1 MKKLTI
7 FLLLICFCA
16 TSQAQTSRRVIE
28 KTANEA
34 ISQIALTGH
43 TPKDELLDK
52 LATDADVSID
62 MLSRMGDPDDARQAK
77 ACVRLIDDITAYS
90 LTAKGQRYVNLV
102 RNGLKKA
109 IDRSDSPEAR
119 LHYLGQLKKVAK
131 PADAQHIAMYLSDP
145 DMAAAAFD
153 MLKDM
158 PGIDAQLNDLLKSA
172 TADSNG
178 GKTAAAGSKTA
189 AAGSK
194 AQASGSKDGKTATA
208 GSKEAMGEAEAN
220 LQKVIKAREGH
231 AVEAPKAKALPK
243 PSALPFW
250 TVSLDKAVDLMRAE
264 RDAAADELMLNEPAA
279 VAMARLLDMA
289 AKKEA
294 GAARDALLARYVTM
308 AEACGATDG
317 ERYLLLR
324 AADELEPSDLLRQ
337 KIIVALGATHTVQAL
352 AYIRQYYD
360 KKSLYDAVGAATHDI
375 VANAP
380 QVNGGRHVYNML
392 QASKQSLIR
401 HYDEQG
407 VGTAIDDVLD
417 AIDRCGTAGGYN
429 LASAPTKMGAR
440 GYWNMYDELKNFDLT
455 FDWLA
460 EGTLT
465 VYIHSMP
472 VLTLHHKLG
481 ARLAGDAQWHP
492 FAGDGKSFPTGD
504 EAAWCTANISV
515 TDNKVTVTVNGRDI
529 FLNTPLMSDR
539 QGQQPNTSGTI
550 RFLADEDGAT
560 VRQMCIRRR

>member
-1 MKKLTI
+1 MFCLRFAVPLHADMKKLTI
-7 FLLLICFCA
+7 FLLLMCFCA

-43 TPKDELLDK
+43 TPKDELIDK
-52 LATDADVSID
+52 LAADADVSID

-90 LTAKGQRYVNLV
+90 LTANGQRYVNLV

-119 LHYLGQLKKVAK
+119 LHYLDQLKKVAK

-153 MLKDM
+153 VLKDM
-158 PGIDAQLNDLLKSA
+158 PGIDAQLNDLLKSE
-172 TADSNG
+172 T
-178 GKTAAAGSKTA
+178 
-189 AAGSK
+189 
-194 AQASGSKDGKTATA
+194 
-208 GSKEAMGEAEAN
+208 EAN

-264 RDAAADELMLNEPAA
+264 RDAAADDLMLNEPAA
-279 VAMARLLDMA
+279 VAMARLLNMA
-289 AKKEA
+289 TKKEA

-407 VGTAIDDVLD
+407 VGSAIDDVLD
-417 AIDRCGTAGGYN
+417 AIDHCGTAGGYN
-429 LASAPTKMGAR
+429 LAASAPTKMGAR

-465 VYIHSMP
+465 VSIHSMP
-472 VLTLHHKLG
+472 VLILNHKLG
-481 ARLAGDAQWHP
+481 ARLAGDTQWHP

-515 TDNKVTVTVNGRDI
+515 TDNKVTVTVNGRDL
-529 FLNTPLMSDR
+529 FLNTPLVSDQ

-560 VRQMCIRRR
+560 VRQMCVRRR

>member
-1 MKKLTI
+1 M
-7 FLLLICFCA
+7 
-16 TSQAQTSRRVIE
+16 IE

-43 TPKDELLDK
+43 TPKDELIDK
-52 LATDADVSID
+52 LAADADVSID
-62 MLSRMGDPDDARQAK
+62 MISRMGDPDDARQAK

-90 LTAKGQRYVNLV
+90 LTANGQRYVDLV

-119 LHYLGQLKKVAK
+119 LHYLDQLKKVAK

-153 MLKDM
+153 VLKDM
-158 PGIDAQLNDLLKSA
+158 PGIDAQLNDLLKRE
-172 TADSNG
+172 TAD
-178 GKTAAAGSKTA
+178 GKTATAGSKDGKTH
-189 AAGSK
+189 AAGD
-194 AQASGSKDGKTATA
+194 KDGKTATA
-208 GSKEAMGEAEAN
+208 GSKEAKGEAEAN

-231 AVEAPKAKALPK
+231 AVEAPKAKTLPK

-289 AKKEA
+289 AKKEV

-375 VANAP
+375 VANVP
-380 QVNGGRHVYNML
+380 HVNGGRHVYNML
-392 QASKQSLIR
+392 QASKQSLIH

-417 AIDRCGTAGGYN
+417 AIDHCGTAGGYN

-492 FAGDGKSFPTGD
+492 FAGDGKCFPTGD

-515 TDNKVTVTVNGRDI
+515 TDNKVTVTVNGRDL
-529 FLNTPLMSDR
+529 FLNTPLVSDR

>member
-7 FLLLICFCA
+7 FLLLMCFCA

-43 TPKDELLDK
+43 TPKDELIDK
-52 LATDADVSID
+52 LAADADVSID

-90 LTAKGQRYVNLV
+90 LTANGQRYVNLV

-119 LHYLGQLKKVAK
+119 LHYLDQLKKVAK

-153 MLKDM
+153 VLKDM
-158 PGIDAQLNDLLKSA
+158 PGIDAQLNDLLKRE
-172 TADSNG
+172 TAD
-178 GKTAAAGSKTA
+178 GKTAA
-189 AAGSK
+189 
-194 AQASGSKDGKTATA
+194 A

-264 RDAAADELMLNEPAA
+264 RDAAADALMLNEPAA

-289 AKKEA
+289 AKKET

-392 QASKQSLIR
+392 QASKQSLIH

-417 AIDRCGTAGGYN
+417 AIDHCGTAGGYN
-429 LASAPTKMGAR
+429 LAASAPTKMGAR

-481 ARLAGDAQWHP
+481 ARLAGDAHWHP

-515 TDNKVTVTVNGRDI
+515 TDNKVTVTVNGRDL
-529 FLNTPLMSDR
+529 FLDTPLVSDR

>member
-7 FLLLICFCA
+7 FLLLMCFCA

-43 TPKDELLDK
+43 TPKDELIDK
-52 LATDADVSID
+52 LAADADVSID

-90 LTAKGQRYVNLV
+90 LTANGQRYVNLV

-119 LHYLGQLKKVAK
+119 LHYLDQLKKVAK

-153 MLKDM
+153 VLKDM
-158 PGIDAQLNDLLKSA
+158 PGIDAQLNDLLKRE
-172 TADSNG
+172 TAD
-178 GKTAAAGSKTA
+178 GKTATDGSKD
-189 AAGSK
+189 GK
-194 AQASGSKDGKTATA
+194 AQAAGGKNGKTATA
-208 GSKEAMGEAEAN
+208 GSKEAKSEAEAN

-289 AKKEA
+289 AKKET

-375 VANAP
+375 VANVP

-392 QASKQSLIR
+392 QASKQSLIH

-515 TDNKVTVTVNGRDI
+515 TDNKVTVSVNGRDI
-529 FLNTPLMSDR
+529 FLNTPLVSDR

-550 RFLADEDGAT
+550 RFLADENGAT

>member
-1 MKKLTI
+1 M
-7 FLLLICFCA
+7 
-16 TSQAQTSRRVIE
+16 
-28 KTANEA
+28 
-34 ISQIALTGH
+34 
-43 TPKDELLDK
+43 
-52 LATDADVSID
+52 
-62 MLSRMGDPDDARQAK
+62 
-77 ACVRLIDDITAYS
+77 
-90 LTAKGQRYVNLV
+90 
-102 RNGLKKA
+102 
-109 IDRSDSPEAR
+109 
-119 LHYLGQLKKVAK
+119 
-131 PADAQHIAMYLSDP
+131 
-145 DMAAAAFD
+145 
-153 MLKDM
+153 
-158 PGIDAQLNDLLKSA
+158 
-172 TADSNG
+172 
-178 GKTAAAGSKTA
+178 
-189 AAGSK
+189 
-194 AQASGSKDGKTATA
+194 
-208 GSKEAMGEAEAN
+208 
-220 LQKVIKAREGH
+220 
-231 AVEAPKAKALPK
+231 
-243 PSALPFW
+243 
-250 TVSLDKAVDLMRAE
+250 
-264 RDAAADELMLNEPAA
+264 
-279 VAMARLLDMA
+279 
-289 AKKEA
+289 
-294 GAARDALLARYVTM
+294 TM

-392 QASKQSLIR
+392 QASKQSLIH

-515 TDNKVTVTVNGRDI
+515 TDNKVTVSVNGRDI
-529 FLNTPLMSDR
+529 FLNTPLVSDR

>member
-1 MKKLTI
+1 
-7 FLLLICFCA
+7 
-16 TSQAQTSRRVIE
+16 
-28 KTANEA
+28 
-34 ISQIALTGH
+34 
-43 TPKDELLDK
+43 
-52 LATDADVSID
+52 
-62 MLSRMGDPDDARQAK
+62 
-77 ACVRLIDDITAYS
+77 
-90 LTAKGQRYVNLV
+90 
-102 RNGLKKA
+102 
-109 IDRSDSPEAR
+109 
-119 LHYLGQLKKVAK
+119 
-131 PADAQHIAMYLSDP
+131 
-145 DMAAAAFD
+145 
-153 MLKDM
+153 
-158 PGIDAQLNDLLKSA
+158 
-172 TADSNG
+172 
-178 GKTAAAGSKTA
+178 
-189 AAGSK
+189 
-194 AQASGSKDGKTATA
+194 
-208 GSKEAMGEAEAN
+208 MGEAEAN

-289 AKKEA
+289 AKKET

-375 VANAP
+375 VANVP

-392 QASKQSLIR
+392 QASKQSLIH

-550 RFLADEDGAT
+550 RFLADENGAT

>member
-1 MKKLTI
+1 M
-7 FLLLICFCA
+7 CFCA

-43 TPKDELLDK
+43 TPKDELIDK
-52 LATDADVSID
+52 LAADADVSID

-90 LTAKGQRYVNLV
+90 LTANGQRYVNLV

-119 LHYLGQLKKVAK
+119 LHYLDQLKKVAK

-153 MLKDM
+153 VLKEM
-158 PGIDAQLNDLLKSA
+158 PGIDAQLNDLL
-172 TADSNG
+172 N
-178 GKTAAAGSKTA
+178 
-189 AAGSK
+189 
-194 AQASGSKDGKTATA
+194 
-208 GSKEAMGEAEAN
+208 GEAEAN

-250 TVSLDKAVDLMRAE
+250 TVSLDKAVDIMRAE
-264 RDAAADELMLNEPAA
+264 RDAAADELMLNEHAA
-279 VAMARLLDMA
+279 VAMARLLNMA
-289 AKKEA
+289 AKKETGA
-294 GAARDALLARYVTM
+294 ARDAAADELMLNEHAAVAMARLLNMAAKKETGAARDALLARYVTM
-308 AEACGATDG
+308 VEACGATDG

-407 VGTAIDDVLD
+407 VGSAIDDVLD
-417 AIDRCGTAGGYN
+417 AIDHCGTAGGYN
-429 LASAPTKMGAR
+429 LAASAPTKMGAR

-465 VYIHSMP
+465 VSIHSML

-515 TDNKVTVTVNGRDI
+515 TDNKVTVTVNGRDL
-529 FLNTPLMSDR
+529 FLDAPLVSDQ

>member
-1 MKKLTI
+1 MFCLRFAVPLHADMKKLTI
-7 FLLLICFCA
+7 FLLLMCFCA

-43 TPKDELLDK
+43 TPKDELIDK
-52 LATDADVSID
+52 LAADADVSID

-90 LTAKGQRYVNLV
+90 LTANGQRYVNLV

-119 LHYLGQLKKVAK
+119 LHYLGQLKKVTK

-153 MLKDM
+153 VLKDM
-158 PGIDAQLNDLLKSA
+158 PGIDAQLNDLLKSE
-172 TADSNG
+172 T
-178 GKTAAAGSKTA
+178 
-189 AAGSK
+189 
-194 AQASGSKDGKTATA
+194 
-208 GSKEAMGEAEAN
+208 EAN
-220 LQKVIKAREGH
+220 LQKIIKAREGH

-279 VAMARLLDMA
+279 VAMARLLNMA

-407 VGTAIDDVLD
+407 VGSAIDDVLD
-417 AIDRCGTAGGYN
+417 AIDHCGTAGGYN
-429 LASAPTKMGAR
+429 LAASAPTKMGAR

-455 FDWLA
+455 FDWLT

-465 VYIHSMP
+465 VSIHSMP
-472 VLTLHHKLG
+472 VLILHHKLG

-515 TDNKVTVTVNGRDI
+515 TDNKVTVTVNGRDL
-529 FLNTPLMSDR
+529 FLNTPLMSDQ